1 MSRWRPPPTS
11 RRCVQSLR
19 SEGPERRRFALRA
32 GGLDNSERPE
42 SQSAVG
48 RDARDTT
55 GTPEGGGCSFP
66 SGGSRW
72 VRDLITLVS
81 LSRHV
86 HAHVCGAGGSALS
99 RRAAGCGLKP
109 YRCGEVVARMCVSP
123 LILSALL
130 LCGVAWARMAFRI
143 LARRSESAVQRL
155 RAHGLLHEAL
165 HLSHRYLLRRVRFG
179 SFPWIVAQR
188 PYSAKKRST
197 ARTTVPAKT
206 SLRCCA
212 WSVAPV
218 ARRSARDCFFE

>member
-1 MSRWRPPPTS
+1 MHM
-11 RRCVQSLR
+11 CVARGAQR
-19 SEGPERRRFALRA
+19 S
-32 GGLDNSERPE
+32 
-42 SQSAVG
+42 
-48 RDARDTT
+48 
-55 GTPEGGGCSFP
+55 
-66 SGGSRW
+66 
-72 VRDLITLVS
+72 
-81 LSRHV
+81 
-86 HAHVCGAGGSALS
+86 
-99 RRAAGCGLKP
+99 RAAQLGVV
-109 YRCGEVVARMCVSP
+109 YSHMCGEVVARMCVSP